1 MTTLARVLLVLA
13 VLQLAAC
20 AGVSPKRQLQA
31 QAYAEQSRSAE
42 VSCAASPC
50 APPSPLLE
58 LGDAAMAASA
68 PGAPR
73 HSVMLLDAGLDSLL
87 SRVHLI
93 ATAKKTID
101 LQTFH
106 FEEDDSGRLVLDAL
120 MDAARRGVKV
130 RLLMDQLSGLD
141 EARIWSHLAGYHKN
155 FELRMY
161 NPLFRKAQFGPLE
174 FTAALVFQ
182 FGTLNRR
189 MHNKAMVV
197 DGTVGIVG
205 GRNIQDEYFDW
216 HPSYDYRDRDI
227 LVAGP
232 AAVAMTANFDAF
244 WDDERTLEPAELSDV
259 AALLIREKGPVA
271 QLEMPPRSAR
281 VEAMARVAADPAAV
295 YARLA
300 PYRVDVG
307 RVDYIGDLP
316 SKHDAAAARYGEASQ
331 QMRDIVASAQEE
343 LLLQTPYLVMS
354 RPARQLFREMQA
366 RADPP
371 RIRVSTNSLAATDAF
386 PAYAMSHKYKRLYL
400 RELGFEI
407 HEYKPFPDDAPIDP
421 DATGA
426 MGAEVATAATA
437 RAGLPVVPWPAPD
450 GGVIAVPPAGAAI
463 APARAPI
470 AFADAVTSSPA
481 PDPGSGL
488 RRFRRLGPVPLKRAG
503 LRIGL
508 HAKSLVVDRRIA
520 VVGSHNFDPRSDDFN
535 TESMVVVHDAAF
547 AERLAQSIERDMAP
561 GNAWVVAPREKLP
574 ILWGLN
580 YNLGKL
586 SEKLPVFDI
595 WPLPYATSYELKP
608 GCAPRP
614 PTAPD
619 FHECYTPVGDFPE
632 VNLGL
637 KGIYTRVLTVFGAG
651 LIPIL

>member
-1 MTTLARVLLVLA
+1 VMPLARLVLVLA
-13 VLQLAAC
+13 ALQLAAC
-20 AGVSPKRQLQA
+20 AGVSPKRQGQA
-31 QAYAEQSRSAE
+31 QAYAEQARSTE
-42 VSCAASPC
+42 LSCAATPC

-58 LGDAAMAASA
+58 LGDAAMAQSR
-68 PGAPR
+68 PDAPR

-93 ATAKKTID
+93 ASAKKTID

-106 FEEDDSGRLVLDAL
+106 FEQDDSGRLVLDAL

-141 EARIWSHLAGYHKN
+141 DARLWSHLAGHHRN

-244 WDDERTLEPAELSDV
+244 WQDERTLQPAELSDV
-259 AALLIREKGPVA
+259 ASLLIRDKGPVA
-271 QLEMPPRSAR
+271 TLAMPPRNAR
-281 VEAMARVAADPAAV
+281 VEAMARAAADPAAV

-307 RVDYIGDLP
+307 RVDYVGDLP
-316 SKHDAAAARYGEASQ
+316 SKHDAAAAAHSDASH
-331 QMRDIVASAQEE
+331 QMRDIIAGTRDE
-343 LLLQTPYLVMS
+343 LLLQTPYLVLS

-366 RADPP
+366 RDEPP
-371 RIRVSTNSLAATDAF
+371 RVRVSTNSLAATDAF
-386 PAYAMSHKYKRLYL
+386 PAYAMSHKYKRLDL

-426 MGAEVATAATA
+426 MGADVAAQATA
-437 RAGLPVVPWPAPD
+437 RAGLPTLPWPAPTGD
-450 GGVIAVPPAGAAI
+450 VIDVPPAAD
-463 APARAPI
+463 PI
-470 AFADAVTSSPA
+470 AEPAPTAIDDGVTLSPA
-481 PDPGSGL
+481 PDPGTGL

-520 VVGSHNFDPRSDDFN
+520 VVGSHNFDPRSDEFN

-547 AERLAQSIERDMAP
+547 AARLADSIERDMAP
-561 GNAWVVAPREKLP
+561 GNAWVVAPKEKLP

-619 FHECYTPVGDFPE
+619 FHECYYPVGDFPE